1 MKTHTQKVWP
11 LIVMGRIAGTL
22 ALIAAMANLLGFG
35 KAEWKQNMLL
45 GLLWLILA
53 TLEEITAKIRDVV
66 EYDISGRITGQ
77 ITKEESK
84 QDKI

>member
-1 MKTHTQKVWP
+1 
-11 LIVMGRIAGTL
+11 
-22 ALIAAMANLLGFG
+22 MANLLGFG

-66 EYDISGRITGQ
+66 ECDISGRITGQ